1 MRGLN
6 AILLFFILVCCVRG
20 EVFFNIVKLFNV
32 HIQSH
37 CVVEC
42 SKFFIFCRC
51 WLFAAFVDIIKTD
64 LNIINVVKSFQFTRM
79 QISLNLLN

>member
-20 EVFFNIVKLFNV
+20 EFFLTLL
-32 HIQSH
+32 SYLT
-37 CVVEC
+37 
-42 SKFFIFCRC
+42 FIFS
-51 WLFAAFVDIIKTD
+51 LIVLLNVLSFSFFVDVGFLQLFVDIIKTD
-64 LNIINVVKSFQFTRM
+64 LNIINVVKSFQFTRI